1 MAQFTRLE
9 LAKIMKDTGM
19 VPLFYNL
26 KTKKPAYEQVFC
38 S

>member
-1 MAQFTRLE
+1 PKKHKHNLHNNPVLDSNKKF
-9 LAKIMKDTGM
+9 K
-19 VPLFYNL
+19 L